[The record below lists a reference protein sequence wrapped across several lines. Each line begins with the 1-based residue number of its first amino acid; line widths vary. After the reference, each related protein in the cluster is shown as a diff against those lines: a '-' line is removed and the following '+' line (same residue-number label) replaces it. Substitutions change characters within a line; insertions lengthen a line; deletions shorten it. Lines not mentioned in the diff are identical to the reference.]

1 MSLVTC
7 TSSLCWYMFVCRMV
21 SVCKISYFFLT
32 AGMAVLTALQ
42 SQL

>member
-1 MSLVTC
+1 
-7 TSSLCWYMFVCRMV
+7 MFIYLTA